1 MKKQRSFA
9 KVTGIVAIGFF
20 ATTAAQAQITPSTGV
35 PASIDL
41 KYTGATFGGYNRFIR
56 DNSSGSEYSAGSLLF
71 NTKAPA
77 TSAPLGSF
85 ATYCVELNEHV
96 RASMPWVT
104 YTLTAF
110 TPNVA
115 SSLAHLYQ
123 VAGGSPGTKND
134 SSAFQA
140 AVWEITHETISGP
153 YSLNDGSFKGSFQTG
168 SITTQANTWLTAVNN
183 FSGPDLFKA
192 QKYVS
197 AGYQDQLV
205 ITAVPEPESYAMLLA
220 GLGLMGTIAR
230 RRNKQKTS

>member
-1 MKKQRSFA
+1 MKTPLSFA
-9 KVTGIVAIGFF
+9 KITGIAAIGFF
-20 ATTAAQAQITPSTGV
+20 ATTTAQAQITPSTGV
-35 PASIDL
+35 PGSIDL
-41 KYTGATFGGYNRFIR
+41 KYSKANFNGYNDFNRGNG
-56 DNSSGSEYSAGSLLF
+56 DTYSAGSLLF
-71 NTKAPA
+71 DTKAPA

-96 RASMPWVT
+96 GASMPWVT

-123 VAGGSPGTKND
+123 VAGVSPGTKND

-140 AVWEITHETISGP
+140 AVWEITHETTSGP